1 MLICLCDQM
10 MSHAWS
16 NYEKYAWGANELDP
30 IAKSANYHTVFGI
43 APTGS
48 TIVDALDT
56 LYIMGM
62 RKEFEKASE
71 WVKKQLDF
79 DKVSSWDSKKWEW
92 DKNKPNWDN
101 RCKMGFL
108 KFSFYNNI
116 VRNSCN
122 SMFETYHE
130 VCCETVVVII
140 DVSHVTSHLCSPE
153 VLPSYTHKYIVYVC
167 VCC

>member
-1 MLICLCDQM
+1 MLIRSCDQM

-79 DKVSSWDSKKWEW
+79 DKVSSWDSKSGNGTKINRIGTTDVKW
-92 DKNKPNWDN
+92 
-101 RCKMGFL
+101 
-108 KFSFYNNI
+108 
-116 VRNSCN
+116 
-122 SMFETYHE
+122 
-130 VCCETVVVII
+130 
-140 DVSHVTSHLCSPE
+140 DVQIFILR
-153 VLPSYTHKYIVYVC
+153 
-167 VCC
+167 